1 VPLAAGLEVDV
12 AVVGGGIAGL
22 MCAYFLFREGLTVA
36 VVEAGRIIEDVT
48 GFTTGKITSQHGLI
62 YGYLTERHGIE
73 KARLYGEANQ
83 AALEKIADLIEHK
96 WIACDFRRT
105 SAYLFTEKEENL
117 EIIRAEVKAAQDAGL
132 PASFVS
138 ETPLPFARGAVR
150 FKNQARFH
158 PRKLLLSL
166 AEEITAGGGY
176 VLENTRALDIGDD
189 SYPELT
195 TDRGTIHADKVVV
208 ATNTPFFHA
217 DEFIPRLTPTR
228 SHVLGLRLNGPVPE
242 GLHYGIDGNG
252 HSIRSQPT
260 KEGALLMV
268 GSWFKDADADADDVA
283 LQYER
288 IEQAARSQ
296 FDIKT
301 IAYHWWTRDIKT
313 PDRLPFIGRMPG
325 LENVYMAAGF
335 GGWGMTTSAMAAT
348 VLADLMA
355 GRDNPEAALFDPSRD
370 TGKSSSESVATNM
383 DKEGGPVA
391 AKGRYDME
399 ELNNGDGKVLDLD
412 GAKVAVYK
420 DDDGNVSG
428 ISAKCTHMGCTIDF
442 NAQEKT
448 WDCPC
453 HGSRFDI
460 DGQVVRG
467 PALVALEK
475 IDLP

>member
-1 VPLAAGLEVDV
+1 
-12 AVVGGGIAGL
+12 
-22 MCAYFLFREGLTVA
+22 MCAYFLFLEGLTVA

-62 YGYLTERHGIE
+62 YGYLAERFGLE

-83 AALEKIADLIEHK
+83 AALEKIAALVERK
-96 WIACDFRRT
+96 WIPCDFRRT

-117 EIIRAEVKAAQDAGL
+117 EIIMAEVRAAQDAGL
-132 PASFVS
+132 PASFVD
-138 ETPLPFARGAVR
+138 ETPLPFARGAVCIR
-150 FKNQARFH
+150 NQARFH

-166 AEEITAGGGY
+166 AQEITAGGGY
-176 VLENTRALDIGDD
+176 IFENTRALDIGDD
-189 SYPELT
+189 SYPELK
-195 TDRGTIHADKVVV
+195 TDLGSIQADSVVV

-217 DEFIPRLTPTR
+217 DEFLRRLTPTR
-228 SHVLGLRLNGPVPE
+228 SHVLGLRLNGPPPK

-252 HSIRSQPT
+252 CSIRNQPT

-268 GSWFKDADADADDVA
+268 GSWYKDTAVDDVT

-288 IEQAARSQ
+288 IEQSARAQ
-296 FDIKT
+296 FDIKS
-301 IAYHWWTRDIKT
+301 IDYHWWTRDLKT

-335 GGWGMTTSAMAAT
+335 GGWGMTTSTVAAT
-348 VLADLMA
+348 VLADMIA
-355 GRDNPEAALFDPSRD
+355 GRDNPGAVLFDPARD
-370 TGKSSSESVATNM
+370 TGKFSSVSLTANM
-383 DKEGGPVA
+383 EKEGGPKEA
-391 AKGRYDME
+391 AGRSDME
-399 ELNNGDGKVLDLD
+399 ELKIGEGRIMDLD

-420 DDDGNVSG
+420 DDAGNVSG

-453 HGSRFDI
+453 HGSRFSP
-460 DGQVVRG
+460 DGQVIRG

-475 IDLP
+475 VDLS